1 MSYDVDEIFDMLEYI
16 LGSDADGIYLCD
28 REIEEGDWEDC
39 PIFSTSNFSWEVSR
53 DIWYNDNCHIEV
65 KNGVSR
71 IAFIPSDKD
80 YVIKMRIT
88 GSYDYKDMADM
99 YDEEGNY
106 NEYYSLFPSEELVM
120 YKHISEDCNLM
131 EEENAL
137 YEDANAALQEFLL
150 PNIYIGE
157 WNDMPVYI
165 QKKIFVSSLNAST
178 VKIDLPSNNTSYSE
192 IEDELHRIIKGQPLV
207 DIPSEFLYDMLK
219 LKGEEI
225 TTRAYSDL
233 AYLCISDLHR
243 GNVGYTKDNKCYIF
257 DYAGYV
263 EEDVWD

>member
-1 MSYDVDEIFDMLEYI
+1 MSYDVDEIFAMLEYI

-65 KNGVSR
+65 KNGVTR
-71 IAFIPSDKD
+71 IVFIPSDKD
-80 YVIKMRIT
+80 YVIKMSIT
-88 GSYDYKDMADM
+88 GTYDYKDMSDM

-106 NEYYSLFPSEELVM
+106 NEYYSLFPSEQLVM
-120 YKHISEDCNLM
+120 YRHITEECNLM
-131 EEENAL
+131 EEENVL
-137 YEDANAALQEFLL
+137 YEDAGAALQEFLL
-150 PNIYIGE
+150 PNVYVGE
-157 WNDMPVYI
+157 WNGMSVYI
-165 QKKIFVSSLNAST
+165 QKKIFVSSLAVQT
-178 VKIDLPSNNTSYSE
+178 VKIDLPSNCTPFSK
-192 IEDELHRIIKGQPLV
+192 IVDELRDITSSFPSI

-219 LKGEEI
+219 LTGDELTFKACSE
-225 TTRAYSDL
+225 L
-233 AYLCISDLHR
+233 AHLGISDLHR
-243 GNVGYTKDNKCYIF
+243 NNVGYTKDKKCYIF